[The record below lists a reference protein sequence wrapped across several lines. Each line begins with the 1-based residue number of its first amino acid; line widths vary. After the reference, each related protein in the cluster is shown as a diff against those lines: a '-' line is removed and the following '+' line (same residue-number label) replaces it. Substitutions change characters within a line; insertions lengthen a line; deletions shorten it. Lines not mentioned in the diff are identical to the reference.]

1 MKALKGKNVLICVSG
16 GIAAYKIPLLVRLL
30 KVDEFQVRLVIS
42 KTAKDFVSPL
52 VLSTLSELPVEMDMI
67 NINNNQISW
76 NNHVEIAK
84 WADVILVAPAT
95 SNTIAKYV
103 NGICDNL
110 LLAVLLSSKC
120 SKIWAPAMDLDMFN
134 NMANQ
139 SNLEKLKSWGDEIL
153 PSPTGFLASGLNGPG
168 RMQEPKNIHV
178 AIRSFFLRDNFWINK
193 KILLTSGPTREAID
207 PVRFLSNGSSGL
219 TGVSLVKALS
229 EKGAKV
235 FWVHGP
241 SNYHYEKFQNVIYK
255 PVISAIQM
263 NDEVL
268 KHWSDCDIFIG
279 AAAVSDY
286 RPVNVSKIKIK
297 KNNGSMSNIELKE
310 NPDILSEVGK
320 RKTKKQFVLGFALES
335 KNGEVEAERKLIAK
349 NADVIVLNYAN
360 SENIGIA
367 EEENIVTLVTKNS
380 KHQWPLLSKKDI
392 AVKLIEWIQKNSNE

>member
-1 MKALKGKNVLICVSG
+1 MKPLKGKNVLICVSC

-30 KVDEFQVRLVIS
+30 KVDEFHVRLVIS

-52 VLSTLSELPVEMDMI
+52 VLSTLSELPVEMDMV

-139 SNLEKLKSWGDEIL
+139 SNLEKLKSLGDEIL
-153 PSPTGFLASGLNGPG
+153 PSPIGFLASGLNGPG
-168 RMQEPKNIHV
+168 RMQEPENIHI
-178 AIRSFFLRDNFWINK
+178 AIRSFFLRDDFWINK

-235 FWVHGP
+235 IWVHGP

-255 PVISAIQM
+255 PVASAIQM

-268 KHWSDCDIFIG
+268 KHWSECDFFIG

-286 RPVNVSKIKIK
+286 RPINVSKLKIK

-320 RKTKKQFVLGFALES
+320 RKTKKQFILGFALES
-335 KNGEVEAERKLIAK
+335 RNGEVEAERKLIAK
-349 NADVIVLNYAN
+349 NADAIVLNYAN

-367 EEENIVTLVTKNS
+367 EEENIVTLVTKNA

-392 AVKLIEWIQKNSNE
+392 AVKLVDWIQKNSNA

>member
-30 KVDEFQVRLVIS
+30 KVDELRVRLVIS

-52 VLSTLSELPVEMDMI
+52 VLSTLSELPVEIDMV

-84 WADVILVAPAT
+84 WADIILVAPAT

-153 PSPTGFLASGLNGPG
+153 PSPIGFLASGLNGPG
-168 RMQEPKNIHV
+168 RMQEPGNIHT
-178 AIRSFFLRDNFWINK
+178 AIRSFFLRDDFWINK

-219 TGVSLVKALS
+219 TGMTLVKALS

-235 FWVHGP
+235 VWVYGP
-241 SNYHYEKFQNVIYK
+241 SHHHYEKFQNVIYK
-255 PVISAIQM
+255 PVISAIEM

-268 KHWSDCDIFIG
+268 KHWSECDIFIG
-279 AAAVSDY
+279 SAAVSDY
-286 RPVNVSKIKIK
+286 RPVNVSKLKIK
-297 KNNGSMSNIELKE
+297 KNNGSIRNIELKE

-349 NADVIVLNYAN
+349 NADAIVLNYTN
-360 SENIGIA
+360 SKNTGIA
-367 EEENIVTLVTKNS
+367 EEENIVTLVTKNAN
-380 KHQWPLLSKKDI
+380 HQWPLLSKKDI
-392 AVKLIEWIQKNSNE
+392 AVKLIEWIQKNSNA